1 MFGLHAVT
9 HLLET
14 EPGRVQAVWVQDN
27 RREDRVA
34 TVIELAARSGI
45 AVTAMARRELDTRLP
60 GQRHQGLAAWAL
72 PAVRL
77 GEADLKA
84 RLGAWDSDPV
94 LLALDGVQDPH
105 NLGACLRTAWAVG
118 ARGVIVP
125 VDRAAG
131 LTPVVRKVAVGAAE
145 HVPLFQV
152 TNLARTLRMLGDAGF
167 RILGADAHAS
177 QSLYQADLSGPL
189 VWVLGAEG
197 TGLRRLTQE
206 ACDLR
211 VTIPLDAAAESLNVS
226 VAAGVVLFETRRR
239 RLTGA

>member
-1 MFGLHAVT
+1 M
-9 HLLET
+9 
-14 EPGRVQAVWVQDN
+14 
-27 RREDRVA
+27 
-34 TVIELAARSGI
+34 
-45 AVTAMARRELDTRLP
+45 
-60 GQRHQGLAAWAL
+60 
-72 PAVRL
+72 
-77 GEADLKA
+77 
-84 RLGAWDSDPV
+84 
-94 LLALDGVQDPH
+94 
-105 NLGACLRTAWAVG
+105 
-118 ARGVIVP
+118 IVP

-197 TGLRRLTQE
+197 TGLRRLTQD

>member
-1 MFGLHAVT
+1 VFGLHAV
-9 HLLET
+9 LALIET
-14 EPGRVQAVWVQDN
+14 EADRVRAIWVQDS

-34 TVIELAARSGI
+34 TVLAQAASRGI
-45 AVTAMARRELDTRLP
+45 TVEVMPRRTLDARLP
-60 GQRHQGLAAWAL
+60 GLRHQGLVAWAIP
-72 PAVRL
+72 PARL
-77 GEADLKA
+77 GEADLQE
-84 RLGAWDSDPV
+84 RLSAWGEAPL

-105 NLGACLRTAWAVG
+105 NLGACLRTAWAAGVQ
-118 ARGVIVP
+118 GVIVP
-125 VDRAAG
+125 ADRAVG

-197 TGLRRLTQE
+197 SGLRRLTQE

-239 RLTGA
+239 RLTAD